1 MKMILTIIFRLTVS
15 CLIAGT
21 IMGATFI
28 FTNKA
33 KKDNEFAREEK
44 VVFSLLGYSNTN
56 PIPDS
61 MGMHEVFRYVV
72 SDGESQSI
80 GYLVPVG
87 EHGAGGGFSF
97 IRINLDGDYID
108 STAVAIGEDKVREI
122 GDRNAA
128 IVAAIGSGKAIR
140 FTDQTI
146 IVTDHGTR
154 EAYLLSGKFPGFKT
168 HIAIILALDPEYSI
182 VGFEVMEHEEDPGLG
197 AEIEQDYFKN
207 QFKYKPFEKIK
218 SLEVVKAPL
227 PGEYFDALEGRG
239 DEAAAI
245 DLMKQY
251 RDQDIYALTGATIS
265 SVAVSSGIKG
275 MSKKFAYRLDILDKV
290 LQEQQIAVPF

>member
-21 IMGATFI
+21 IMGATFV

-44 VVFSLLGYSNTN
+44 VVYSLLGYSPAN
-56 PIPDS
+56 PSPES
-61 MGMHEVFRYVV
+61 MGKHEVFRYVV
-72 SDGESQSI
+72 TDGESQSI
-80 GYLVPVG
+80 AYLVPVG
-87 EHGAGGGFSF
+87 GHGHEGGFSF
-97 IRINLDGDYID
+97 IRISLDGEYID
-108 STAVAIGEDKVREI
+108 STAVSLTEENVREL

-128 IVAAIGSGKAIR
+128 IAAALGTTKDIR

-146 IVTDHGTR
+146 IVTDHGKRT
-154 EAYLLSGKFPGFKT
+154 AYLLSGKFPGFKT
-168 HIAIILALDPEYSI
+168 HIAIILALDPDYSI
-182 VGFEVMEHEEDPGLG
+182 IGFEVMEHEEDPGLG

-227 PGEYFDALEGRG
+227 PDDYYDALEGKI
-239 DEAAAI
+239 DASAAT
-245 DLMKQY
+245 DVMKQY

-275 MSKKFAYRLDILDKV
+275 ISKKFAYRLDILDKV